1 MKYYIVEIP
10 TLVHVIRILSRIRLP
25 FFRYWY
31 LVEYYLAQSG
41 VLQNSI
47 QNILTQYIL
56 LSDKLFKTEKQY
68 LKVIVNLQVVLY

>member
-10 TLVHVIRILSRIRLP
+10 TLVRVIRIFSRIRLP
-25 FFRYWY
+25 FFPYWY

-41 VLQNSI
+41 ILQNSI
-47 QNILTQYIL
+47 QHIRTLYIL

-68 LKVIVNLQVVLY
+68 FKVIVNLQVVLY